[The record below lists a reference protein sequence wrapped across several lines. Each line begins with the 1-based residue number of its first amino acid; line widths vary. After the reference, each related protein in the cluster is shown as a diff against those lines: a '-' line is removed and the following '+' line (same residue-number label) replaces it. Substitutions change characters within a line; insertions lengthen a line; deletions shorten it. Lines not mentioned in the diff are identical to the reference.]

1 MVVGMIMIPVPASSI
16 REATPE
22 ESNALAYAV
31 AIFSIFHII
40 TRDVPYYDHRCVVS
54 NAPNATQSSP
64 SVSPPAPPR
73 ARHKMDQLMR
83 WLISLLSFVEA
94 KYYTLDTETILDT
107 GEDGK
112 GYYRHCK
119 EHQKNSLRME
129 HPAKIIDTEE
139 ILDTGEAGKDA
150 VPTLNRTL
158 NPGKIIDTEKIL
170 DNGEDGKD
178 AVPTL
183 NPGSDKIIEDADLRL
198 HPGKAIIDT
207 AKNTKQNSLRMA
219 KPGKTIDT
227 EEIIDPG
234 EETVRRDY

>member
-1 MVVGMIMIPVPASSI
+1 MAAANGYQMPAF
-16 REATPE
+16 
-22 ESNALAYAV
+22 V
-31 AIFSIFHII
+31 IFSIFHII
-40 TRDVPYYDHRCVVS
+40 TRDVPYYAHRCVVS

-73 ARHKMDQLMR
+73 ARHKMDELMR

-94 KYYTLDTETILDT
+94 KYYTLKTGNYTNKNTKKNSLRMEKPGKIIDTEPILDT

-112 GYYRHCK
+112 
-119 EHQKNSLRME
+119 
-129 HPAKIIDTEE
+129 
-139 ILDTGEAGKDA
+139 
-150 VPTLNRTL
+150 V
-158 NPGKIIDTEKIL
+158 
-170 DNGEDGKD
+170 

-207 AKNTKQNSLRMA
+207 AKNTKKNSLRME
-219 KPGKTIDT
+219 KPGKIIDT

-234 EETVRRDY
+234 EETVQTLNPGKITNTAKIIDTD

>member
-1 MVVGMIMIPVPASSI
+1 LNPGSDKIIEDADLRLHPGK
-16 REATPE
+16 
-22 ESNALAYAV
+22 
-31 AIFSIFHII
+31 AIID
-40 TRDVPYYDHRCVVS
+40 T
-54 NAPNATQSSP
+54 
-64 SVSPPAPPR
+64 
-73 ARHKMDQLMR
+73 
-83 WLISLLSFVEA
+83 A
-94 KYYTLDTETILDT
+94 KNT
-107 GEDGK
+107 K
-112 GYYRHCK
+112 
-119 EHQKNSLRME
+119 KNSLRME

-170 DNGEDGKD
+170 DNGEDGKG

>member
-1 MVVGMIMIPVPASSI
+1 
-16 REATPE
+16 
-22 ESNALAYAV
+22 
-31 AIFSIFHII
+31 
-40 TRDVPYYDHRCVVS
+40 
-54 NAPNATQSSP
+54 
-64 SVSPPAPPR
+64 
-73 ARHKMDQLMR
+73 MDQLMR

-219 KPGKTIDT
+219 TPGKTIDT

-234 EETVRRDY
+234 EETVRTLNPEKITNTAKTITEQKALITAMLTEED